1 MFNILKFKDCSN
13 LLDKNCNLTSANYLY
28 LYQTEMINTF
38 KIFLVI
44 AVFIFSACSVSKDA
58 HKREVQLLQ
67 KGKLAD
73 DTSYIYSLPY
83 EKGNSHLLIQGYYGI
98 FSHKNR
104 VSLDLTMKRGT
115 KIHAVRDGIVIR
127 AREDNTKGGFSKK
140 YRDFANYII
149 IQHSDGTRA
158 GYWHLQ
164 QNGVLV
170 GIGDRVKQ
178 GQLIAISGKT
188 GYAAIP
194 HLHFFVWGYRNGR
207 WQQIPT
213 RFRTSNGIKFLRPW
227 RKYRW

>member
-1 MFNILKFKDCSN
+1 
-13 LLDKNCNLTSANYLY
+13 
-28 LYQTEMINTF
+28 MINTL
-38 KIFLVI
+38 KIFIFI
-44 AVFIFSACSVSKDA
+44 AVSILVGCSASKNPLR
-58 HKREVQLLQ
+58 KEIKLLQ
-67 KGKLAD
+67 KGKSID
-73 DTSYIYSLPY
+73 DTSFIYGLPY
-83 EKGNSHLLIQGYYGI
+83 EKSNSHLLIQGYYGA

-104 VSLDLTMKRGT
+104 VALDFTMKRGT
-115 KIHAVRDGIVIR
+115 KIIAVRDGVVLR
-127 AREDNTKGGFSKK
+127 AREDNNKGGFSKK
-140 YRDFANYII
+140 YRDYANYII
-149 IQHSDGTRA
+149 IQHTDGTRA

-213 RFRTSNGIKFLRPW
+213 RFRTSDGIKFLKPL
-227 RKYRW
+227 RKYRNK

>member
-1 MFNILKFKDCSN
+1 
-13 LLDKNCNLTSANYLY
+13 
-28 LYQTEMINTF
+28 MINTF
-38 KIFLVI
+38 KIFI
-44 AVFIFSACSVSKDA
+44 FIGISILLGCSVSKDPL
-58 HKREVQLLQ
+58 RSEVKLLQ
-67 KGKLAD
+67 KGKIMD
-73 DTSYIYSLPY
+73 DTSYVYGLPY
-83 EKGNSHLLIQGYYGI
+83 EKGNSHFLIQSYYGI

-104 VSLDLTMKRGT
+104 VALDFTMKRGT
-115 KIHAVRDGIVIR
+115 KIIAVRDGVVLR
-127 AREDNTKGGFSKK
+127 AREDNNKGGFSKK
-140 YRDFANYII
+140 YRDYANYII
-149 IQHSDGTRA
+149 IQHTDGTRA

-213 RFRTSNGIKFLRPW
+213 RFRTSDGIKFLKPL
-227 RKYRW
+227 RKYRNK